1 MDEWLTFI
9 ERLPHSWRRVPC
21 AFRINLHLNVLT
33 LQTESRGLERLN
45 YFSGVRKRGP
55 GAGARLCLSPLTVAP
70 QVWAGDPGP
79 SVEGL
84 KRQVQRSGRSR
95 RFSSHLT
102 LR

>member
-45 YFSGVRKRGP
+45 YFSVLENAALELEP
-55 GAGARLCLSPLTVAP
+55 AFVCL
-70 QVWAGDPGP
+70 
-79 SVEGL
+79 
-84 KRQVQRSGRSR
+84 
-95 RFSSHLT
+95 H
-102 LR
+102 